1 MFLFF
6 LHCVD
11 CVFVY
16 TSCIWCVLG
25 VCMLFMVDIDLI
37 DRVRGDCLCDKCVL
51 LLSLSLSVSVC
62 LVCVCV
68 CVCVHCTC
76 VHVHVHVMCMFMA
89 SD

>member
-1 MFLFF
+1 MLI
-6 LHCVD
+6 
-11 CVFVY
+11 VFVY

-25 VCMLFMVDIDLI
+25 VCMLFMVDMDLI

-51 LLSLSLSVSVC
+51 LLSLSLCECVPG
-62 LVCVCV
+62 VCV